1 MGPSA
6 TLWSTYQRPHLK
18 ENWVSFLQKPP
29 TVDSFSAGSGFI
41 SPSLSVMEY
50 WLLLCW
56 SSAGSCSLCDFPS
69 VAVWHVQRTPLG
81 STPLWL
87 LQSFWL
93 LLCLSHEEKIIET
106 SHWWLST
113 PPLHSFSALWL
124 ILSFFI
130 NHHSVKKQNDSG
142 KNPS

>member
-18 ENWVSFLQKPP
+18 ENWVSFLQKPSA
-29 TVDSFSAGSGFI
+29 VDSFSAGNGSI
-41 SPSLSVMEY
+41 SSSLSMMEY

-56 SSAGSCSLCDFPS
+56 SSAGSYSLWEFPS
-69 VAVWHVQRTPLG
+69 VAVWHVRRTLFG

-87 LQSFWL
+87 FRSFWL
-93 LLCLSHEEKIIET
+93 LLCLSCEEGIIEM
-106 SHWWLST
+106 SHLWLNT

-124 ILSFFI
+124 VLSFFI
-130 NHHSVKKQNDSG
+130 NHHSVKKQNDNS
-142 KNPS
+142 KNPR